1 MAMSRMHGRRGGF
14 SLEYAALIAVVLA
27 TLIGMSVYMM
37 RALSGRWRGVGDTF
51 GYGKQ
56 YQP

>member
-1 MAMSRMHGRRGGF
+1 MAVTSRRRGIL
-14 SLEYAALIAVVLA
+14 SVEYAALIAVVA
-27 TLIGMSVYMM
+27 AALIGMSVYLM